1 MLATT
6 TLRHHRPN
14 QPDLRNADPSRR
26 SLFYRVGGLVPH
38 FSRVRCARNAD
49 FECAG
54 DILPLTLAAP
64 AAPVITNM
72 RPPNAIQSSMGNARS
87 VPRRSRPVAAL
98 ARRIH

>member
-6 TLRHHRPN
+6 TLPHHRLN
-14 QPDLRNADPSRR
+14 RQDLRNADPSRA
-26 SLFYRVGGLVPH
+26 SLFYRVGGRVPH
-38 FSRVRCARNAD
+38 FSRVRCARSGD
-49 FECAG
+49 FEYAG
-54 DILPLTLAAP
+54 DIPSLSLAAP

-72 RPPNAIQSSMGNARS
+72 RPPNAIQPSMGNVRS